1 MYSHIGLKYI
11 AKWRWIILILVLSV
25 IALQDKAF
33 FRQQY
38 SVITGSGF
46 ILSEVS
52 DITNLCFVYLITFFI
67 IGSDVYR
74 PEDNLS
80 MQIAPAQM
88 LRGILTQSMALSL
101 VFTTIIFLINAVVPI
116 TFHSFFNAEVWL
128 LENSLNGHSTF
139 YYLTWAYILLF
150 FRFFWNTLLIG
161 GTNFAFKTNIGI
173 IVPFFAA
180 VIDTYFYE
188 TFGIPYPYNLL
199 PIEHSRVVY
208 TIATVPDVLQR
219 KSLFSSVLY
228 WVGLFGITIVLFML
242 FHHVIEAASKKK
254 RGNNSDKKSL

>member
-1 MYSHIGLKYI
+1 MLSHIRLKYI
-11 AKWRWIILILVLSV
+11 AKWRWIILILVLSI

-33 FRQQY
+33 FHQQY
-38 SVITGSGF
+38 GAITGSGF

-52 DITNLCFVYLITFFI
+52 DITNICFVYLVTFFI
-67 IGSDVYR
+67 ISSDVYQ
-74 PEDNLS
+74 PEVNLT
-80 MQIAPAQM
+80 MQIAPMQM

-128 LENSLNGHSTF
+128 QENNLNGHSSF
-139 YYLTWAYILLF
+139 YYLTWAYILVF
-150 FRFFWNTLLIG
+150 FRFSWNTLLIG
-161 GTNFAFKTNIGI
+161 GTNFAFKTSIGI
-173 IVPFFAA
+173 IVPFFVA

-188 TFGIPYPYNLL
+188 IFGIPYPYNLL

-208 TIATVPDVLQR
+208 TIAVVPEVLQR

-242 FHHVIEAASKKK
+242 CHQVIEATSKKK
-254 RGNNSDKKSL
+254 RGYNSDKKSL